1 MITFESKKE
10 VSSVDDIYSEI
21 NSRMIAALM
30 FHDQM
35 ADYFTFLG
43 LPGYAKIH
51 SKQYHAE
58 GREREKIKTYYI
70 QRHGQIMNDKFTGK
84 VEVIP
89 KTWENVKSLAVG
101 KGTKQKAVEDGF
113 LLYLEWE
120 EETEKLYETYSK
132 ALYDGGNVVDALK
145 VGELARHTAEELL
158 MIDAI
163 MIDLIS
169 CGYDMAYITEK
180 QKCYT
185 EKEVKKRG

>member
-1 MITFESKKE
+1 MVTFESKKE
-10 VSSVDDIYSEI
+10 VSSVEDVYSEI

-51 SKQYHAE
+51 SRQYHAE
-58 GREREKIKTYYI
+58 CREREEMKTYYI
-70 QRHGQIMNDKFTGK
+70 QRHGRILNDKFTGK

-89 KTWENVKSLAVG
+89 KTWKNVKSFAVG

-113 LLYLEWE
+113 LLYREWE
-120 EETEKLYETYSK
+120 EETGKLYETYSK
-132 ALYDGGNVVDALK
+132 ALYDGGNVIDALK

-169 CGYDMAYITEK
+169 SGYDMVYIAEM
-180 QKCYT
+180 QKRYT
-185 EKEVKKRG
+185 EKEVKKHG